1 MTNKSKITSIIL
13 FGIMLFFINI
23 TTLFASSAK
32 ITVSASKSKVVVGD
46 TVTVTIKAK
55 SSDYIGTWEFTP
67 SYDKAKFKLTSGKD
81 SVVYYGKTKEKSY
94 TYKFKAI
101 SSGTGTFNVKSVS
114 IRDYKTEKEM
124 SVSKGS
130 TSVKVLTQSQL
141 EATYSKNNNLKS
153 LSVEGLKLSPSFSKN
168 TTTYKVSA
176 GANTTKIKIKAS
188 VADSKSKL
196 SGTGTKNVSEGEN
209 KFNIVVT
216 AQNGSKKTYT
226 IIVNVIDPNP
236 IEVTIGE
243 NKYTVIKRESN
254 IPSVEDYKKQTTTVN
269 EQKVPCLYNETNDYT
284 LLALKDKEG
293 DIVLGLYNK
302 ENNTFSLYEDAS
314 LNQMNIVPLEIDKDY
329 KKDQERTTVKI
340 DNVEFEAIKLSA
352 SGMFIVK
359 ARDLDTAKESFY
371 EYDEETNTLIRYIE
385 EEQET
390 KDTSKDKEI
399 QKYKKMLMLL
409 GIETIIVIIIL
420 ICILISKMR
429 KNKLRKKKLQEEKER
444 RIQEEKEK
452 LEEKE
457 KQTKITKKSTKK
469 KEVKKNEEK
478 KNN

>member
-1 MTNKSKITSIIL
+1 MRNKSKLTSIIL
-13 FGIMLFFINI
+13 LGIMLFFINL
-23 TTLFASSAK
+23 TTLFASSAS
-32 ITVSASKSKVVVGD
+32 ISVSASKSKVVVGD

-67 SYDKAKFKLTSGKD
+67 SYDKARFKLTSGKD

-101 SSGTGTFNVKSVS
+101 SSGTGTFTVKSVS

-130 TSVKVLTQSQL
+130 TSVKVLTKSQL

-153 LSVEGLKLSPSFSKN
+153 LSVSGLKLSPSFSKN
-168 TTTYKVSA
+168 TTTYRVTA
-176 GANTTKIKIKAS
+176 NANTTKVTIKAS
-188 VADSKSKL
+188 VADSKSKV
-196 SGTGTKNVSEGEN
+196 SGTGTKSVSEGEN

-254 IPSVEDYKKQTTTVN
+254 IPKVDDYKKQTTKVN
-269 EQKVPCLYNETNDYT
+269 NQTVPCLYNETNDYT

-293 DIVLGLYNK
+293 NIVLGLYNK
-302 ENNTFSLYEDAS
+302 EDDTFSLYEDAS
-314 LNQMNIVPLEIDKDY
+314 LTQMNIVPLEIDKDY
-329 KKDQERTTVKI
+329 KKDQERTTVTI

-359 ARDLDTAKESFY
+359 ARDLDTAKENFY
-371 EYDEETNTLIRYIE
+371 EYDEETNTLIRYVEDE
-385 EEQET
+385 EV
-390 KDTSKDKEI
+390 KPDTSKDQEI
-399 QKYKKMLMLL
+399 KKYKKMLVLL
-409 GIETIIVIIIL
+409 GIETITVIIIL
-420 ICILISKMR
+420 IIILIVKMR
-429 KNKLRKKKLQEEKER
+429 KNKLRKKRLQEEREK
-444 RIQEEKEK
+444 QEKEK
-452 LEEKE
+452 KEKEE

-469 KEVKKNEEK
+469 KEVKKDEEK